1 MSTPRIGAGLLLA
14 LALALAIA
22 DARVVRA
29 AEIEYAVIHRAL
41 GAAGEVAAYPRLR
54 AVQRIESKR
63 DGVAPRAI
71 GIAIRARRGRIEV
84 PVGDDG
90 TIALPLDDALLAEN
104 PVVETNQPEG
114 SLTLT
119 ISVELHQPSGAIV
132 RTADVETALT
142 EADALLVQQRARSR
156 VRGVE
161 FRFADDETGG
171 VTLRGSGERVLVPD
185 REGRVIVMREPDL
198 SLYREIELAARPI
211 RILPFLDQ

>member
-1 MSTPRIGAGLLLA
+1 MNLLRALAGLLLA
-14 LALALAIA
+14 LAG
-22 DARVVRA
+22 ARVAHA

-41 GAAGEVAAYPRLR
+41 GAAGEIAAYPRLR

-71 GIAIRARRGRIEV
+71 AISIRARRGRIEV
-84 PVGDDG
+84 PVADDG
-90 TIALPLDDALLAEN
+90 SVALPFDDALLAEN
-104 PVVETNQPEG
+104 PVVQTNQPAG

-119 ISVELHQPSGAIV
+119 LSVELRQPRGAIV
-132 RTADVETALT
+132 PVAEVEAALA
-142 EADALLVQQRARSR
+142 EADALLARQHARAR

-161 FRFADDETGG
+161 FRFAGDETGG

-185 REGRVIVMREPDL
+185 RAGRVIVMRIPDL
-198 SLYREIELAARPI
+198 SLYREIELAARPV

>member
-1 MSTPRIGAGLLLA
+1 MATSRLTAGLLLA
-14 LALALAIA
+14 LASAIA
-22 DARVVRA
+22 GGRAVHA

-41 GAAGEVAAYPRLR
+41 GAAREIATYPRLR

-63 DGVAPRAI
+63 AGIAPRAI
-71 GIAIRARRGRIEV
+71 DIAIRARRGRIEV

-90 TIALPLDDALLAEN
+90 TIAMPFDDALLAEN
-104 PVVETNQPEG
+104 PVVETNQPAG

-119 ISVELHQPSGAIV
+119 LSVELHQPSGAIV
-132 RTADVETALT
+132 PAAEVEAALA
-142 EADALLVQQRARSR
+142 EADALLVRQRARSR

-161 FRFADDETGG
+161 FRFADDGAGG

-185 REGRVIVMREPDL
+185 RDGRVIVMRDPDL
-198 SLYREIELAARPI
+198 SLYRELELAARPV